1 MKEKNNKR
9 NKWLHLRLTDKEYEL
24 IQEQFSRTTDLK
36 VSDFARKKLLGKLMI
51 GSYRDASMDAFMEE
65 LIGLKNGLSA
75 IGNNFN
81 QAVKRL
87 HTLSKIKEFEHWLIS
102 YELDRRNAS
111 RQIEQAQEFIKKMAD
126 KWLQ

>member
-24 IQEQFSRTTDLK
+24 IQEQFSQTTDLK

-51 GSYRDASMDAFMEE
+51 GSYRDASMDALMEE

-75 IGNNFN
+75 VGNNFN

-87 HTLSKIKEFEHWLIS
+87 HTLSKIKEFEHWLVS
-102 YELDRRNAS
+102 YELDRRNLF
-111 RQIEQAQEFIKKMAD
+111 RQVEQVQEFIKKMAD